1 MTETRTGPP
10 GGRGIGWWLR
20 ILAVGRSPRRTL
32 VRAAI
37 LAAVCVVVF
46 KFMLWPMR
54 VTGLSMT
61 PAYADHSFNFVNRL
75 AYLWHEPRRGDVVGI
90 RLTPSQGWLAPGVLY
105 LKRIVGLPGET
116 ISFVNG
122 HLLVEGRPLNEPY
135 EKGPCDW
142 NVTPVKVKPDKY
154 FVVGDNRSM
163 PKEDHYFGQVE
174 RSRIAGRALL

>member
-1 MTETRTGPP
+1 MMETRTAPP
-10 GGRGIGWWLR
+10 GGRGLGRRLR
-20 ILAVGRSPRRTL
+20 ILAVGRNPRRTL

-37 LAAVCVVVF
+37 LAAVCLVVF
-46 KFMLWPMR
+46 KLMLWPMR

-75 AYLWHEPRRGDVVGI
+75 AYLWHEPRRGDVVSI
-90 RLTPSQGWLAPGVLY
+90 RLTPSQGWLPPGVLY
-105 LKRIVGLPGET
+105 MKRIIGLPGET

-122 HLLVEGRPLNEPY
+122 RVLVDGRPLNEPY

-142 NVTPVKVKPDKY
+142 NLSPVRVDTGKY

-163 PKEDHYFGQVE
+163 PPADHVFGQVE
-174 RSRIAGRALL
+174 RSRIAGKALL